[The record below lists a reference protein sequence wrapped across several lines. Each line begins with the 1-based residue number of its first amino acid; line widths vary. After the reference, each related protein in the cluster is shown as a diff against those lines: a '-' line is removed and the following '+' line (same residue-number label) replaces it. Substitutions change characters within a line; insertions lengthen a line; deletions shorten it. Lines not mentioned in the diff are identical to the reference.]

1 MEWNSESIKLIHST
15 AYREIYSFYH
25 STAYREHNIYRN
37 LQEVGGGGG
46 KHWIRLYFV
55 VVCALKKL

>member
-1 MEWNSESIKLIHST
+1 MKFRNIKLIHST

-46 KHWIRLYFV
+46 KH
-55 VVCALKKL
+55 

>member
-37 LQEVGGGGG
+37 LQEVGGGG